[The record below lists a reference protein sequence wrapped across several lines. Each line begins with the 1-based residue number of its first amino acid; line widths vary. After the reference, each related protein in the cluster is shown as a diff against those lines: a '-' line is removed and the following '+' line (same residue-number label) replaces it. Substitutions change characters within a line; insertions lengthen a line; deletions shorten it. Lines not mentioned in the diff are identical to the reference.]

1 MANMALYGVTKT
13 AQERMTQFLDFEAGG
28 RGVSFNVFCVNTVVT
43 TEGWRTV
50 MEQQGEE
57 IAMGGATELVSPEE
71 CGDISAWM
79 LRQPSSWSGLSL
91 TIHELRELMHADATA

>member
-1 MANMALYGVTKT
+1 MPLYGVTKT

-71 CGDISAWM
+71 CGAISAWM

-91 TIHELRELMHADATA
+91 TIHELRELMSADATA